1 MIEKMKKYGYKILIL
16 ICVLNST
23 SCRKASKEVLTQKAI
38 KQLIYKS
45 DDVAPI
51 LKANFQENVL
61 STLSL
66 SLDNSQIK
74 LLAKQIDNNK
84 PLAKLLNDNP
94 KKINV
99 WSFLSHSKYSNEI
112 DAINY
117 FSKLPE
123 NQFFLKTSED
133 VGEIIDVNSRKVLA
147 KVFDEIILVTKL
159 NKNPF
164 LNLKNFAPK
173 AIYKIKSTSYNID
186 DLGRVSNIKTPLLK
200 IDKNALKIIEEEAH
214 ILSTKFG
221 GVNLGINKTFLSI
234 NDFKQINADWQS
246 AIINRKKISE
256 VNIKPIYSDKS
267 NIPEAFNVSYY
278 NGQTRS
284 LKHIPNSLKKTNQD
298 VFEQMKRPAI
308 GKHIDGRIATKQLD
322 KDITL
327 QGNKLFYKGKE
338 FASIDAQAKAILVDR
353 RAALKN
359 GINPLLSHPKLLE
372 NYKYVVKDGKNTHIF
387 KTDNFGRVYETE
399 HEIFEKVSYRNK
411 STEMDNLLKREQNNA
426 KLYGDE
432 ISSKTTIKNLT
443 NKQHQ
448 KLSDEGGHFLADSA
462 GGIPESINIT
472 SQAYKVNHSSKWR
485 GLENSIVTSVK
496 NGDVVIVKNK
506 QLYSD
511 KSRRSSGAVIDLQ
524 INGKT
529 EQFSF
534 DNINNTL
541 EDIQ

>member
-1 MIEKMKKYGYKILIL
+1 MKKYGYKILIL